1 MISGEESGIV
11 EQLHTQDQAGVRDVI
26 PGSFCGDLLDVSE
39 STKDTC
45 VCLSGYVK
53 QKISNYPIFLV
64 ATGLF
69 RNFHFFNDFS
79 TRTAGK

>member
-1 MISGEESGIV
+1 MISGEGSGEGVV
-11 EQLHTQDQAGVRDVI
+11 ELTQDAAGNHDDI